1 MSKLTKVLKNIRNNQ
16 GIHEKLFTARELREK
31 VNQVAGEAT
40 RRNKQN
46 GEQPAQDCQAKISLV
61 RIKEKFK
68 KHRATVEGNG
78 NALLPNMVIRNQR
91 QDRQWKR
98 KKGVANHYDRGGM

>member
-46 GEQPAQDCQAKISLV
+46 GE
-61 RIKEKFK
+61 
-68 KHRATVEGNG
+68 
-78 NALLPNMVIRNQR
+78 
-91 QDRQWKR
+91 
-98 KKGVANHYDRGGM
+98 